1 MCMTIKYQVR
11 SSSLLTKGTSPNLA
25 LEAASILFVYTG
37 QLCCIWDFEIKYPE
51 FDMLVGSKYKKQI
64 HLPLGNF

>member
-37 QLCCIWDFEIKYPE
+37 QFCIIFEAKASPYPSDFS
-51 FDMLVGSKYKKQI
+51 FDNAY
-64 HLPLGNF
+64 